1 MSSCYLGLKEP
12 WDSWRTSAWGV
23 LVSGV
28 FHALIIAAVVMA
40 FQERPSKPRVVV
52 PIETITLVPFKTGPK
67 GGGGGRPAPVSKP
80 EAVAEKPA
88 VPPKAKSH
96 VERQRDLK
104 ANLAPPPEPTPA
116 PIIPIPAAAPPVD
129 KAKATETAVAGSRAG
144 TPGVSGSGLG
154 GQGGGRGTGSGG
166 GVGSGQGP
174 GSGAGSA
181 LQGYLREVRR
191 LLEKH
196 TDYPWMA
203 RRRNI
208 QGVVALRFTI
218 ASGGQIEACW
228 ISRSSGQDLLDD
240 AARDTIRRVGNFPPF
255 PPELNRQKLTIEVP
269 LAFRLSNE

>member
-1 MSSCYLGLKEP
+1 MSSGYQGLMEP
-12 WDSWRTSAWGV
+12 WDSWRTSTWGA
-23 LVSGV
+23 LVSAV
-28 FHALIIAAVVMA
+28 FHALIIAAAVMA

-52 PIETITLVPFKTGPK
+52 PIDTVTLMPFKTGPK

-80 EAVAEKPA
+80 EDVAKKPA
-88 VPPKAKSH
+88 VPPKAKPH

-104 ANLAPPPEPTPA
+104 AKLAPPPEPTPA
-116 PIIPIPAAAPPVD
+116 PIIPTPAAAPPMD
-129 KAKATETAVAGSRAG
+129 KAKATETAVASSRAG
-144 TPGVSGSGLG
+144 ASGVSGTGLG

-166 GVGSGQGP
+166 GVGSGQGL

-196 TDYPWMA
+196 KDYPWMA

-208 QGVVALRFTI
+208 QGVVALTFTI
-218 ASGGQIEACW
+218 ASGGQIEAYW

-240 AARDTIRRVGNFPPF
+240 AARDTIRRVGNFPPI

>member
-1 MSSCYLGLKEP
+1 MSSGYQGLKEP
-12 WDSWRTSAWGV
+12 WNSWRTSTWGA

-28 FHALIIAAVVMA
+28 FHALIIVAVIVA
-40 FQERPSKPRVVV
+40 FQERPFKPRVVV
-52 PIETITLVPFKTGPK
+52 PIEAVTLVPFKTGPK
-67 GGGGGRPAPVSKP
+67 GGGGGQPAPVSKP

-88 VPPKAKSH
+88 VPPKAKPH
-96 VERQRDLK
+96 VERNRPLK
-104 ANLAPPPEPTPA
+104 AKLAPPPEPTPA
-116 PIIPIPAAAPPVD
+116 LTIPTPVAAPAVD
-129 KAKATETAVAGSRAG
+129 KAKATEIAVASSRAG
-144 TPGVSGSGLG
+144 APGVSGSGLG

-166 GVGSGQGP
+166 GVGSGQGL

-196 TDYPWMA
+196 KDYPWMA

-208 QGVVALRFTI
+208 QGVVALMFTI
-218 ASGGQIEACW
+218 ASGGQVEACW

-240 AARDTIRRVGNFPPF
+240 AARDTLRRVGNFPPF

-269 LAFRLSNE
+269 LAFRLSND